1 MKHWTV
7 RTLISTAFAGIITIM
22 VLLGAFNYVRLREI
36 RTQASAIE
44 TDFLPGIIMAGSVN
58 SAAKDLLPAVLTHVS
73 STDASA
79 RQRSAAA
86 IDQILADSTRFDAAY
101 RKTIP
106 DTDSEGK
113 AQFDAMRAA
122 RSRVALAYQTA
133 MADRA
138 ISVAEVEEKLRPA
151 IEQYV
156 ALTDTLR
163 EAERRDGES
172 AAKEIRGAVDRSVAT
187 LVPALVAATVVAVL
201 FAWWLSRLMEVGLGR
216 LMSVA
221 QVMSA
226 GDFRQRVTVERRD
239 ELGQLGEGMN
249 RMADDLTRL
258 IGQVQQSGIQVNS
271 SATEIAAT
279 SKEQQATATEIAAT
293 TSEVNATASRI
304 SATSK
309 ELARTVE
316 EVSEVAAQTAT
327 LAQSGQGSLKRMETS
342 MQQIGEASNQINSR
356 LSMLSEKAANIGMV
370 VTTIN
375 KVADQTNLLSL
386 NAAIEAEK
394 AGEHGRGFAV
404 VAREIRRL
412 ADQTAV
418 ATFDIEQ
425 LVKEMQ
431 SAVSAGVM
439 GMDKFSEEVRRGADV
454 VGQVTLQ
461 LNEIIDQVQT
471 LTPSFEA
478 VNEGVQSQ
486 SISAQQISDALAQL
500 SVAAQQTADS
510 LRQSNMAI
518 EQLNDAARG
527 LQSGVSRFTLAG

>member
-1 MKHWTV
+1 
-7 RTLISTAFAGIITIM
+7 R
-22 VLLGAFNYVRLREI
+22 
-36 RTQASAIE
+36 
-44 TDFLPGIIMAGSVN
+44 
-58 SAAKDLLPAVLTHVS
+58 
-73 STDASA
+73 
-79 RQRSAAA
+79 
-86 IDQILADSTRFDAAY
+86 TRFAELYAA
-101 RKTIP
+101 
-106 DTDSEGK
+106 S
-113 AQFDAMRAA
+113 
-122 RSRVALAYQTA
+122 
-133 MADRA
+133 MADK
-138 ISVAEVEEKLRPA
+138 ILDEPELNGKLRPA
-151 IEQYV
+151 LDAYI
-156 ALTDTLR
+156 ALTDSTL
-163 EAERRDGES
+163 ELNRRMGTETAQGILHD
-172 AAKEIRGAVDRSVAT
+172 VSVAEWT
-187 LVPALVAATVVAVL
+187 LVPSILLAAIVALVCGLLIVRL
-201 FAWWLSRLMEVGLGR
+201 IQQGFAR

-221 QVMSA
+221 EVMSA
-226 GDFRQRVTVERRD
+226 GDFRQRVEISRRD
-239 ELGQLGEGMN
+239 ELGMLGEGIN
-249 RMADDLTRL
+249 KMADDLTGL

-279 SKEQQATATEIAAT
+279 SKQQQATATEIAAT
-293 TSEVNATASRI
+293 TSEVGATASRI

-316 EVSEVAAQTAT
+316 EVSEVATQTSL
-327 LAQSGQGSLKRMETS
+327 LAQSGQGGLQRMEAS
-342 MQQIGEASNQINSR
+342 MHQIGEASNLINSR
-356 LSMLSEKAANIGMV
+356 LALLSEKAANIGMV

-439 GMDKFSEEVRRGADV
+439 GMDKFSEEVRRGGEAVGV
-454 VGQVTLQ
+454 VTTQ
-461 LNEIIDQVQT
+461 LSEIIHQVQT
-471 LTPSFEA
+471 LTPSFDA

-527 LQSGVSRFTLAG
+527 LQKGVSRFTLAA

>member
-1 MKHWTV
+1 MKNWSV
-7 RTLISTAFAGIITIM
+7 RTLIISAFSAVILIM
-22 VLLGAFNYVRLREI
+22 VAVGGVTFLRLRDI
-36 RTQASAIE
+36 RDDAKVIE
-44 TDFLPGIIMAGSVN
+44 VDVLPGILISGQVN
-58 SAAKDLLPAVLTHVS
+58 SLAKDLLPAIMTRVTATDPVTKQKAADAIERVFSEATHHDSTYMLSITTEEDRRQFELARSTRLQFVERYRAAAGDNAI
-73 STDASA
+73 TDAEA
-79 RQRSAAA
+79 TQ
-86 IDQILADSTRFDAAY
+86 
-101 RKTIP
+101 
-106 DTDSEGK
+106 
-113 AQFDAMRAA
+113 
-122 RSRVALAYQTA
+122 
-133 MADRA
+133 
-138 ISVAEVEEKLRPA
+138 LRPL
-151 IEQYV
+151 IEKYI
-156 ALTDTLR
+156 AHTDTLVTMNR
-163 EAERRDGES
+163 AAGVRDAEAIVGLVNS
-172 AAKEIRGAVDRSVAT
+172 AITT
-187 LVPALVAATVVAVL
+187 LIIALVIATIVAAL
-201 FAWWLSRLMEVGLGR
+201 CAWRLTKLIQDSLDR

-226 GDFRQRVTVERRD
+226 GDFRQRVRIVRRD
-239 ELGQLGEGMN
+239 ELGTLGEGIN
-249 RMADDLTRL
+249 RMADDLTSL

-279 SKEQQATATEIAAT
+279 SKQQQATATEIAAT
-293 TSEVNATASRI
+293 TSEVGATASRI

-316 EVSEVAAQTAT
+316 EVSEVATQTSA
-327 LAQSGQGSLKRMETS
+327 LALSGQGSLQRMETS
-342 MQQIGEASNQINSR
+342 MHQIGEASNLINSR
-356 LSMLSEKAANIGMV
+356 LALLSEKAANIGMV

-439 GMDKFSEEVRRGADV
+439 GMDKFSEEVRRGGEA
-454 VGQVTLQ
+454 VGQVTTQ
-461 LNEIIDQVQT
+461 LSEIIDQVQT
-471 LTPSFEA
+471 LTPSFDA

>member
-1 MKHWTV
+1 MRSWTV
-7 RTLISTAFAGIITIM
+7 RGRIIAAFATVITIM
-22 VLLGAFNYVRLREI
+22 AALGAVTFVQLNSI
-36 RTQASAIE
+36 RSKTVLMLNDA
-44 TDFLPGIIMAGSVN
+44 LPGLELSSQMASET
-58 SAAKDLLPAVLTHVS
+58 KDLLPAVVTLS
-73 STDASA
+73 STTDAQSRQHA
-79 RQRSAAA
+79 RDVVDRVLTDAARFDQRYGTTVTTDNDRVQHASLVAAR
-86 IDQILADSTRFDAAY
+86 TRFAQAY
-101 RKTIP
+101 T
-106 DTDSEGK
+106 
-113 AQFDAMRAA
+113 
-122 RSRVALAYQTA
+122 TA
-133 MADRA
+133 MADGRLDSSEA
-138 ISVAEVEEKLRPA
+138 TSKLNPA
-151 IEQYV
+151 IDRLVAANDSLV
-156 ALTDTLR
+156 ALNRVQGEEAGTSILR
-163 EAERRDGES
+163 NVSTALW
-172 AAKEIRGAVDRSVAT
+172 T
-187 LVPALVAATVVAVL
+187 LVPAIIIATLLAIA
-201 FAWWLSRLMEVGLGR
+201 FAWLLVSLIQKGFAR

-221 QVMSA
+221 EVMSA
-226 GDFRQRVTVERRD
+226 GDFRQRVEISRRD
-239 ELGQLGEGMN
+239 ELGMLGEGIN
-249 RMADDLTRL
+249 KMADDLTGL

-279 SKEQQATATEIAAT
+279 SKQQQATATEIAAT
-293 TSEVNATASRI
+293 TSEVGATASRI

-316 EVSEVAAQTAT
+316 EVSEVATQTSM
-327 LAQSGQGSLKRMETS
+327 LAQSGQGGLQRMEAS
-342 MQQIGEASNQINSR
+342 MHQIGEASNLINSR
-356 LSMLSEKAANIGMV
+356 LALLSEKAANIGMV

-439 GMDKFSEEVRRGADV
+439 GMDKFSEEVRRGGEAVGV
-454 VGQVTLQ
+454 VTTQ
-461 LNEIIDQVQT
+461 LSEIIHQVQT
-471 LTPSFEA
+471 LTPSFDA

-500 SVAAQQTADS
+500 SVAAQQTAES
-510 LRQSNMAI
+510 LRQSNLAI

-527 LQSGVSRFTLAG
+527 LQSGVSRFTLAA

>member
-1 MKHWTV
+1 MKNWTV
-7 RTLISTAFAGIITIM
+7 RTLIIGAFSAIILVM
-22 VLLGAFNYVRLREI
+22 LALGAVTFVRLRDI
-36 RTQASAIE
+36 QGQATLIE
-44 TDFLPGIIMAGSVN
+44 SDVLPGVLASGQAN
-58 SAAKDLLPAVLTHVS
+58 SLAKDLLPAVMTRA
-73 STDASA
+73 TAADAQA
-79 RQRSAAA
+79 RQRASDIIERALTEGARLDVIYGKA
-86 IDQILADSTRFDAAY
+86 IVTKEDGRVFELSRATRQRFVDAY
-101 RKTIP
+101 RKA
-106 DTDSEGK
+106 S
-113 AQFDAMRAA
+113 
-122 RSRVALAYQTA
+122 
-133 MADRA
+133 ADNA
-138 ISVAEVEEKLRPA
+138 ITPAEATQDLRPVL
-151 IEQYV
+151 EQYV
-156 ALTDTLR
+156 AYTDTLVELNR
-163 EAERRDGES
+163 KDGVTTTEGIV
-172 AAKEIRGAVDRSVAT
+172 ASVRQSILTLVVALLIAT
-187 LVPALVAATVVAVL
+187 LVAV
-201 FAWWLSRLMEVGLGR
+201 FCVWRLMK
-216 LMSVA
+216 A
-221 QVMSA
+221 IQA
-226 GDFRQRVTVERRD
+226 
-239 ELGQLGEGMN
+239 
-249 RMADDLTRL
+249 L
-258 IGQVQQSGIQVNS
+258 IQQVQQSGIQVNS

-279 SKEQQATATEIAAT
+279 SKQQQATATEIAAT
-293 TSEVNATASRI
+293 TSEVGATASRI

-316 EVSEVAAQTAT
+316 EVSAVATQTSA
-327 LAQSGQGSLKRMETS
+327 LAQSGQGSLVRMTAS
-342 MQQIGEASNQINSR
+342 MQQIGEASHLINSR
-356 LSMLSEKAANIGMV
+356 LALLSEKAANIGMV

-439 GMDKFSEEVRRGADV
+439 GMDKFSEEVRRGGES
-454 VGQVTLQ
+454 VGQVTTQ
-461 LNEIIDQVQT
+461 LTEIIDQVQT

-527 LQSGVSRFTLAG
+527 LQSGVSRFARTP

>member
-1 MKHWTV
+1 MKNWTV
-7 RTLISTAFAGIITIM
+7 RTRIIAAFATIITIM
-22 VLLGAFNYVRLREI
+22 TALGIASFVQLRDI
-36 RTQASAIE
+36 RNQASLLQM
-44 TDFLPGIIMAGSVN
+44 DVLPGLLLSSQAN
-58 SAAKDLLPAVLTHVS
+58 SLAKDLLADVVVQSSESDEAGRERAHAVV
-73 STDASA
+73 DRA
-79 RQRSAAA
+79 
-86 IDQILADSTRFDAAY
+86 LADAARIEPLYRRTVTTEEDRRLFDA
-101 RKTIP
+101 
-106 DTDSEGK
+106 EL
-113 AQFDAMRAA
+113 AA
-122 RSRVALAYQTA
+122 RARFTELYATAVADKTLDA
-133 MADRA
+133 
-138 ISVAEVEEKLRPA
+138 AEVSGQLRPTLEKY
-151 IEQYV
+151 I
-156 ALTDTLR
+156 ALTDSLLDLNR
-163 EAERRDGES
+163 RIGEEA
-172 AAKEIRGAVDRSVAT
+172 ARGILHDVSTAEWT
-187 LVPALVAATVVAVL
+187 LVPAILLATLVALACAWLLVRL
-201 FAWWLSRLMEVGLGR
+201 IQQGFAR
-216 LMSVA
+216 LMSVTE
-221 QVMSA
+221 VMSA
-226 GDFRQRVTVERRD
+226 GDFRQRVEIARRD
-239 ELGQLGEGMN
+239 ELGMLGEGIN
-249 RMADDLTRL
+249 RMADDLTGL

-279 SKEQQATATEIAAT
+279 SKQQQATATEIAAT
-293 TSEVNATASRI
+293 TSEVGATASRI

-309 ELARTVE
+309 ELARTVD
-316 EVSEVAAQTAT
+316 EVSEVAAHTSS
-327 LAQSGQGSLKRMETS
+327 LALSGQGGLKKMEAS
-342 MQQIGEASNQINSR
+342 MHQIGEASNLINSR
-356 LSMLSEKAANIGMV
+356 LALLSEKASNIGMV

-439 GMDKFSEEVRRGADV
+439 GMDKFSEEVRRGGEAVGV
-454 VGQVTLQ
+454 VTTQ
-461 LNEIIDQVQT
+461 LSEIIDQVQT
-471 LTPSFEA
+471 LTPSFDA

-527 LQSGVSRFTLAG
+527 LQSGVSRFTLAA